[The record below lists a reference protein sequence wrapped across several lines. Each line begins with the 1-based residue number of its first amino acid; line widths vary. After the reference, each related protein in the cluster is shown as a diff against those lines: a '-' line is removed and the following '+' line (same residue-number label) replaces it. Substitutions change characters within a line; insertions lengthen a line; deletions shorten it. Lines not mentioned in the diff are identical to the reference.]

1 MRSKDALSISIGVL
15 GGVATALTATL
26 IKVPVW
32 VVFIAWAS
40 FFVLGG
46 GTLGFVRSVA
56 ANLTGIAIAT
66 VTLLVIAVLDGGTL
80 VAAIAVGVGSAAMV
94 QASKIDLVSVTPA
107 IVFGFASTVG
117 TVAVTG
123 LPVDALSFDHPTLQ
137 AACAMVLG
145 AAFGYA
151 SEMLGTALTAG
162 PEPEPVA
169 GLRGPNADPSPELGV
184 QP

>member
-1 MRSKDALSISIGVL
+1 MRSKDALSVSIGVL
-15 GGVATALTATL
+15 GGIATILTATL

-40 FFVLGG
+40 YFVLGG
-46 GTLGFVRSVA
+46 GTAGAIRSVA
-56 ANLTGIAIAT
+56 ANLTGIVIAT
-66 VTLLVIAVLDGGTL
+66 VTLVTIDVLGGSTL
-80 VAAIAVGVGSAAMV
+80 VAGIAVGVGSAAMV
-94 QASKIDLVSVTPA
+94 QASKLDLVSVTPA

-123 LPVDALSFDHPTLQ
+123 DPVKELSLTHPSLK
-137 AACAMVLG
+137 AGLAMVMG

-151 SEMLGTALTAG
+151 SEVLGDALTVG
-162 PEPEPVA
+162 PEPDAEPAA
-169 GLRGPNADPSPELGV
+169 GPELGV